1 MIPMTT
7 WRTTDEPDS
16 PLRNEHRNAG
26 CCLSQHAASLH
37 FKAWKAGLVYSCR
50 ETSRVWLTGCL
61 CAVITVIALVG
72 RVLLAGQSLLTLK
85 LTGA

>member
-1 MIPMTT
+1 MSTETLGPVCHNM
-7 WRTTDEPDS
+7 
-16 PLRNEHRNAG
+16 PLRF
-26 CCLSQHAASLH
+26 ASLR
-37 FKAWKAGLVYSCR
+37 FKAWKAGLVYNCR

-61 CAVITVIALVG
+61 CVVITVIALVG